1 MFCIYGFQFHSLR
14 FFTHMLLFS
23 FRSFFKMNIKDL
35 LPSEGITDDVG
46 ANASSFEGY
55 NNRLAEKCGIDCN
68 DAPEGWTNKLKHFV
82 ANRKDLYLSKIQKPK
97 KISDAQK
104 AFPLEDGESF
114 YTRLM
119 KNDNA
124 DSNTKTNSPIA
135 KQNSYISFSISE
147 STNSQAEVNKIYSL
161 SYILSKAIGCLTRLI
176 NRIIPHS
183 FLYFALER

>member
-1 MFCIYGFQFHSLR
+1 MRDLHLVNSHCLLIFLNNERIVIYLGDVLYLWVSVFFRAFSS

-97 KISDAQK
+97 KI
-104 AFPLEDGESF
+104 
-114 YTRLM
+114 
-119 KNDNA
+119 
-124 DSNTKTNSPIA
+124 NS
-135 KQNSYISFSISE
+135 
-147 STNSQAEVNKIYSL
+147 
-161 SYILSKAIGCLTRLI
+161 
-176 NRIIPHS
+176 
-183 FLYFALER
+183 